1 MGKEYSK
8 LEKKK
13 KKSKPTLPFTWVFYP
28 PSQPAYRQTIK
39 LINLTFLKTNDPI
52 FVLV

>member
-1 MGKEYSK
+1 MGKGYSK

-13 KKSKPTLPFTWVFYP
+13 KKSKPTFTWAFYP
-28 PSQPAYRQTIK
+28 PSQPAYRQTNK
-39 LINLTFLKTNDPI
+39 LINLAFLKTNDPI